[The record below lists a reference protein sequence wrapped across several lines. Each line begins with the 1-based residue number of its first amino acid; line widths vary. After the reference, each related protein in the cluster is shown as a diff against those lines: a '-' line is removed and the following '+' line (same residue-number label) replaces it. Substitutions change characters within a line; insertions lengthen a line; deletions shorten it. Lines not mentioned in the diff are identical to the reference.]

1 MIILQ
6 QIKIRWLHASSRRIV
21 LFRMYRVIITSFFL
35 VTVLTSCSQDSAKS
49 IEKGE
54 SSLRLGDYTM
64 AIKFFEDVL
73 NNDPENFRAR
83 LGMGKALIQKASAQ
97 NGDSLIWSNAL
108 IHIEAART
116 LNPQSD
122 IEPLLSDTWMV
133 HARKKLQI
141 HDTIGALN
149 ALSRTIDYNPKSI
162 EALNLAGIIYYRIGD
177 PGKAAILFERA
188 LAIDSLKSFTHFN
201 IGMLCW
207 SQNDFACAHKAWFKA
222 LTLAPEDKDIIYWY
236 SVAEKKSQETAK

>member
-6 QIKIRWLHASSRRIV
+6 QIKIRLSHASVRRIIFFKMV
-21 LFRMYRVIITSFFL
+21 NVIIILFL
-35 VTVLTSCSQDSAKS
+35 IAAVLSSCSQDSIKI

-64 AIKFFEDVL
+64 AIKFFQEVL

-122 IEPLLSDTWMV
+122 IEPILSETWMV
-133 HARKKLQI
+133 HARKKLEI

-149 ALSRTIDYNPKSI
+149 ALSRTIDYNPRSI

-177 PGKAAILFERA
+177 PGKASILFERA

-207 SQNDFACAHKAWFKA
+207 SQSDFACAHKAWFKA

-236 SVAEKKSQETAK
+236 SVAEKKFQEAAK